1 MRKQTNTMIVAAY
14 AVVTSAFG
22 TPTGLN
28 NIPTAD
34 TVPDRTV
41 VVQYFSSFGGA
52 NQFATGE
59 PGKTSQWMGF
69 KTGWDLDP
77 VHLEW
82 GMDSP
87 LGTGVSG
94 PLLFQTKARI
104 SPWEDGMFAMGIAG
118 IALTDQDRSGDPFSY
133 AMLWHDFH
141 FARFHAGY
149 GYQTNGCS
157 FLTGIDRTWKLFNRN
172 FNLNADLVQ
181 SRDQRGLITAVG
193 AKYDLSKHI
202 VLETWANFPDRDRAS
217 VITKINFVFTF

>member
-1 MRKQTNTMIVAAY
+1 MRTKKRTLIAA
-14 AVVTSAFG
+14 AFAAASSAFC

-34 TVPDRTV
+34 TVPHRTV
-41 VVQYFSSFGGA
+41 AVQYFSSFGGA
-52 NQFATGE
+52 NQFAAPE

-94 PLLFQTKARI
+94 PLLFQTKARF
-104 SPWEDGMFAMGIAG
+104 SPWEDGMLALGIANL
-118 IALTDQDRSGDPFSY
+118 ALTDAARSGDPFSY
-133 AMLWHDFH
+133 VMMWHDFQVI
-141 FARFHAGY
+141 RFHAGY
-149 GYQTNGCS
+149 GYQTNGSS
-157 FLTGIDRTWKLFNRN
+157 FLFGVDRTWKVLDRN

-181 SRDQRGLITAVG
+181 SRDQRGLITTVG

-202 VLETWANFPDRDRAS
+202 VLETWANFPDRDRVSLIA
-217 VITKINFVFTF
+217 KINFVFTF

>member
-1 MRKQTNTMIVAAY
+1 MRTKTRAIIVAAFA
-14 AVVTSAFG
+14 AVSSALG

-34 TVPDRTV
+34 TVLYRTV
-41 VVQYFSSFGGA
+41 AVQYFSSFGGG
-52 NQFATGE
+52 NQFATSE

-69 KTGWDLDP
+69 KTGWDFKP
-77 VHLEW
+77 FHLEW

-104 SPWEDGMFAMGIAG
+104 SPWEDGMFALGVAG
-118 IALTDQDRSGDPFSY
+118 VALTDIDRVGDPFSY

-141 FARFHAGY
+141 VARLHAGY
-149 GYQTNGCS
+149 GYQTNGSS
-157 FLTGIDRTWKLFNRN
+157 FLFGIDRTWKLFDRN

-202 VLETWANFPDRDRAS
+202 VLETWANFPDRDRVSLIA
-217 VITKINFVFTF
+217 KINFVFTF